1 MKSSFFSKAVFV
13 TAISCNSL
21 FAQDNGAVEHLNTLN
36 SINNPITTKTW
47 EYTSAVAKDKGARKI
62 DKKRSSLISEMNG
75 AIQHVKNTPAYKGDA
90 SYRDSV
96 VAFLEMNKA
105 VLVDDYSKIV
115 DMETVAEESYDLMEA
130 YLKVQEIANEKMQQ
144 ASDRLNNQLHVFGE
158 KYDIQIIEG
167 EASKMSLRV
176 AQANRMWKYYNEV
189 YLIFF
194 KPYKQEA
201 YFMDAV
207 QRGDVNAMEQNKNS
221 LAEFAKEGLE
231 KLKSISNFDGD
242 ASLKESCI
250 AILEFYQEEAEKH
263 FPVLTDFYLKKE
275 LFEKTQQAF
284 EKLSK
289 KEQTK
294 EAIEKY
300 NAAITD
306 YNNST
311 QNYNA
316 TNEKLNSMRSKQLDN
331 WNKSTSRFTS
341 KHVK

>member
-1 MKSSFFSKAVFV
+1 
-13 TAISCNSL
+13 
-21 FAQDNGAVEHLNTLN
+21 
-36 SINNPITTKTW
+36 
-47 EYTSAVAKDKGARKI
+47 

-201 YFMDAV
+201 YFRSEEHTSELQSRENLV
-207 QRGDVNAMEQNKNS
+207 CR
-221 LAEFAKEGLE
+221 
-231 KLKSISNFDGD
+231 
-242 ASLKESCI
+242 
-250 AILEFYQEEAEKH
+250 IL
-263 FPVLTDFYLKKE
+263 
-275 LFEKTQQAF
+275 
-284 EKLSK
+284 
-289 KEQTK
+289 
-294 EAIEKY
+294 
-300 NAAITD
+300 
-306 YNNST
+306 
-311 QNYNA
+311 
-316 TNEKLNSMRSKQLDN
+316 
-331 WNKSTSRFTS
+331 
-341 KHVK
+341 